1 MPARRV
7 PTPAEVCRGLLA
19 ALEASEGRRQRRKR
33 DTRPDAI
40 GLAIKREL
48 LERIVAEAPTPEA
61 LGGWLLG
68 QSLIPRPDVSTGA
81 VRAMAMEIF
90 MDYRLAQTSGA
101 FRAWLDA
108 GCPSQDRDRNGDGAE
123 ERAAD
128 RVPSTPSE
136 D

>member
-48 LERIVAEAPTPEA
+48 LERIVAEAPTTEA

-81 VRAMAMEIF
+81 VRAMAMEIL

-108 GCPSQDRDRNGDGAE
+108 GCPSQDRDGDGAP

-128 RVPSTPSE
+128 RVPSTPSA

>member
-1 MPARRV
+1 M
-7 PTPAEVCRGLLA
+7 
-19 ALEASEGRRQRRKR
+19 
-33 DTRPDAI
+33 
-40 GLAIKREL
+40 
-48 LERIVAEAPTPEA
+48 AEAPTPEA

-108 GCPSQDRDRNGDGAE
+108 GCPSQDRDRDGDGAE

-128 RVPSTPSE
+128 PVPSTPSE

>member
-108 GCPSQDRDRNGDGAE
+108 GCPSQDRDRDGDGAE
-123 ERAAD
+123 ERAD

>member
-48 LERIVAEAPTPEA
+48 LERIVAEAPSPEA

-90 MDYRLAQTSGA
+90 MDYRLAETSGA

-108 GCPSQDRDRNGDGAE
+108 GCPSQDRDRDGDGAE
-123 ERAAD
+123 GRAAD